1 MRFALKISQY
11 LTESTVCVLFVCFL
25 VFFFFPFFY
34 YDSVVLFKLEFC
46 IQFV

>member
-25 VFFFFPFFY
+25 VLFFPFFY
-34 YDSVVLFKLEFC
+34 YDSVVLFKLDFC